1 MRGSRSASSRGSRS
15 PLSSCASCP
24 SAIRGARRF
33 SSPAASRSS
42 SRTCCARRAG
52 APASP
57 DAGIFRAECGKN
69 DNVIDYGLTRRFPP
83 EKNFPPPFRRRRAVV
98 KNLVIALLILALA
111 GFFLF
116 RDEFPLP
123 DDSSS
128 TARDPGVRGGAAGAG
143 APIAGLT
150 ATELALFSAGKDDFE
165 EEEKA
170 ADGLGPTMNLNSCAG
185 CHLHP
190 AVGGTS
196 PAVNPQVAF
205 ARANGAGNKVPSFI
219 SPKGPV
225 REARFV
231 KNADGTPDGG
241 LHDLYTIAGR
251 ADAPGCA
258 LAQPD
263 FERELAR
270 RNVIFRI
277 PTPVFG
283 AGLIEQI
290 PDKAILANQADEAPR
305 KKDLRIQGRPNIVL
319 AGHAISGQV
328 NNNGNDGTV
337 ARFGWKAQNKS
348 LLLFSGEAYNVEM
361 GITNELFQT
370 ERDETP
376 ACQFAAAPND
386 TTKSV
391 AKTLVEG
398 ISAIEKF
405 AFFARFLAPPAPSL
419 DAPGGVESI
428 ARGQKLFGAIGCA
441 LCHTP
446 VLNTGN
452 SAVAALRNQPVNL
465 FSDLLVHDMGPE
477 LADGITQGQAGGREF
492 RTAPLW
498 GLGQRLFFLHDGRTS
513 DLRGAIRAH
522 RSGSFFTRNASE
534 ANAVVKNFNA
544 LADAQKQDVLNFL
557 RSL

>member
-1 MRGSRSASSRGSRS
+1 MKK
-15 PLSSCASCP
+15 L
-24 SAIRGARRF
+24 
-33 SSPAASRSS
+33 
-42 SRTCCARRAG
+42 
-52 APASP
+52 
-57 DAGIFRAECGKN
+57 
-69 DNVIDYGLTRRFPP
+69 V
-83 EKNFPPPFRRRRAVV
+83 
-98 KNLVIALLILALA
+98 VIALLVILAVI
-111 GFFLF
+111 GFFLL
-116 RDEFPLP
+116 RDEIASP

-128 TARDPGVRGGAAGAG
+128 AAKDPGVRGGAAGAG

-150 ATELALFSAGKDDFE
+150 ATELAFFNAGKGEFE
-165 EEEKA
+165 EEEEVA
-170 ADGLGPTMNLNSCAG
+170 EGLGPTMNLGSCAG
-185 CHLHP
+185 CHLQP

-196 PAVNPQVAF
+196 PVVNPQAAF
-205 ARANGAGNKVPSFI
+205 ATADGATNTVPSFI
-219 SPKGPV
+219 TPKGPV

-241 LHDLYTIAGR
+241 VHALFTIAGR
-251 ADAPGCA
+251 ENAAGCA

-263 FERELAR
+263 FEKELAR

-290 PDKAILANQADEAPR
+290 PDNVILANQAIDSPR
-305 KKDLRIQGRPNIVL
+305 KKELKIHGRANIIL
-319 AGHAISGQV
+319 AGHTISGQA

-370 ERDETP
+370 ERDET
-376 ACQFAAAPND
+376 ATCQFAVVPNTITD
-386 TTKSV
+386 T
-391 AKTLVEG
+391 AGKTPVDAV
-398 ISAIEKF
+398 SAIEKF
-405 AFFARFLAPPAPSL
+405 ALFMRFLAPPAPSP
-419 DAPGGVESI
+419 DTPGGAESI
-428 ARGQKLFGAIGCA
+428 AGGRKLFADTGCA

-446 VLNTGN
+446 TFNTGN

-465 FSDLLVHDMGPE
+465 FSDLLVHDMGPG
-477 LADGITQGQAGGREF
+477 LADGVSQGQAGPREF

-513 DLRGAIRAH
+513 DLREAIRAH
-522 RSGSFFTRNASE
+522 RSGSFFTFNASE
-534 ANAVVKNFNA
+534 ANAVIKNFNA
-544 LADAQKQDVLNFL
+544 LQDGQKQDLLNFL

>member
-1 MRGSRSASSRGSRS
+1 MVSGS
-15 PLSSCASCP
+15 PLFAKQGV
-24 SAIRGARRF
+24 AM
-33 SSPAASRSS
+33 
-42 SRTCCARRAG
+42 
-52 APASP
+52 
-57 DAGIFRAECGKN
+57 K
-69 DNVIDYGLTRRFPP
+69 
-83 EKNFPPPFRRRRAVV
+83 K
-98 KNLVIALLILALA
+98 LVIGLLLVLVVI
-111 GFFLF
+111 GFFLL
-116 RDEFPLP
+116 RDEIPFL

-128 TARDPGVRGGAAGAG
+128 AARDPGVRGGAAGAG

-150 ATELALFSAGKDDFE
+150 QTELAFFNAGKDDFE
-165 EEEKA
+165 EEEGID
-170 ADGLGPTMNLNSCAG
+170 DGLGPTMNLGSCAG

-205 ARANGAGNKVPSFI
+205 ATLDGATNAVPSFI
-219 SPKGPV
+219 TAKGPV

-241 LHDLYTIAGR
+241 VHDLFTIAGR
-251 ADAPGCA
+251 SDAPGCV

-263 FERELAR
+263 FEKELAR

-277 PTPVFG
+277 PIPVFG

-290 PDKAILANQADEAPR
+290 PDKAILANQVDDAPR
-305 KKDLRIQGRPNIVL
+305 KKELRIRGRPNIVL
-319 AGHAISGQV
+319 AGHAISGQA

-376 ACQFAAAPND
+376 ACQFAELPND
-386 TTKSV
+386 VTKTDGN
-391 AKTLVEG
+391 TLVEG
-398 ISAIEKF
+398 IGAIEKF
-405 AFFARFLAPPAPSL
+405 AFFARFLAAPAPST
-419 DAPGGVESI
+419 DTPGGADSI
-428 ARGQKLFGAIGCA
+428 GRGRKLFTDTGCA

-446 VLNTGN
+446 ALNTGN
-452 SAVAALRNQPVNL
+452 AAVAALRNQPVNL
-465 FSDLLVHDMGPE
+465 LSDLLVHDMGPG
-477 LADGITQGQAGGREF
+477 LADGVTQGQAGPREL

-513 DLRGAIRAH
+513 ELREAIRAH
-522 RSGSFFTRNASE
+522 RSGSFFTFNASE
-534 ANAVVKNFNA
+534 ANAVIRNFNK
-544 LADAQKQDVLNFL
+544 LQDDQKQDVLNFL

>member
-1 MRGSRSASSRGSRS
+1 MKK
-15 PLSSCASCP
+15 L
-24 SAIRGARRF
+24 
-33 SSPAASRSS
+33 
-42 SRTCCARRAG
+42 
-52 APASP
+52 
-57 DAGIFRAECGKN
+57 
-69 DNVIDYGLTRRFPP
+69 VVLLL
-83 EKNFPPPFRRRRAVV
+83 AVV
-98 KNLVIALLILALA
+98 VV
-111 GFFLF
+111 GFLLF
-116 RDEFPLP
+116 RDEFRSP

-128 TARDPGVRGGAAGAG
+128 AARDPGVRGGAAGAG

-150 ATELALFSAGKDDFE
+150 RSELALFNAGKDEFAQA
-165 EEEKA
+165 EKV
-170 ADGLGPTMNLNSCAG
+170 ADGLGPTMNLDGCGA
-185 CHLHP
+185 CHLQP

-205 ARANGAGNKVPSFI
+205 AAANGAANTVPSFI
-219 SPKGPV
+219 TAKGPV

-241 LHDLYTIAGR
+241 VHDLFTIAGR

-290 PDKAILANQADEAPR
+290 PDKAILANQVNDAPR
-305 KKDLRIQGRPNIVL
+305 KKELRIRGRPNIVL
-319 AGHAISGQV
+319 AGHAISGQA

-376 ACQFAAAPND
+376 ACQFAAVPND
-386 TTKSV
+386 ITKSD

-398 ISAIEKF
+398 IGAIEKF
-405 AFFARFLAPPAPSL
+405 AFFARFLAPPGPSR
-419 DAPGGVESI
+419 DAPGGGESV
-428 ARGQKLFGAIGCA
+428 ARGRKLFANIGCA

-446 VLNTGN
+446 TLNTGN
-452 SAVAALRNQPVNL
+452 AAVAALRNQPVNL
-465 FSDLLVHDMGPE
+465 FSDLLVHDMGPG
-477 LADGITQGQAGGREF
+477 LADGVTQGQAGPREF

-513 DLRGAIRAH
+513 DLREAIRAH
-522 RSGSFFTRNASE
+522 RSGSSFTRNASE
-534 ANAVVKNFNA
+534 ANAVVKNFNG
-544 LADAQKQDVLNFL
+544 LPDAQKQDVLNLL

>member
-1 MRGSRSASSRGSRS
+1 MKK
-15 PLSSCASCP
+15 LVVLLL
-24 SAIRGARRF
+24 AIV
-33 SSPAASRSS
+33 
-42 SRTCCARRAG
+42 
-52 APASP
+52 
-57 DAGIFRAECGKN
+57 
-69 DNVIDYGLTRRFPP
+69 VI
-83 EKNFPPPFRRRRAVV
+83 
-98 KNLVIALLILALA
+98 
-111 GFFLF
+111 GFLLF
-116 RDEFPLP
+116 RDEFRSP

-128 TARDPGVRGGAAGAG
+128 AARDPGVRGGAAGAG

-150 ATELALFSAGKDDFE
+150 RSELALFNAGKDEFAQAE
-165 EEEKA
+165 EV
-170 ADGLGPTMNLNSCAG
+170 ADGLGPTMNLDGCGA
-185 CHLHP
+185 CHLQP

-205 ARANGAGNKVPSFI
+205 AAANGAANTVPSFI
-219 SPKGPV
+219 TAKGPV

-241 LHDLYTIAGR
+241 VHDLFTIAGR

-290 PDKAILANQADEAPR
+290 SDKAILANQVNDAPR
-305 KKDLRIQGRPNIVL
+305 KKGLRIRGRPNIVL
-319 AGHAISGQV
+319 AGHAISGQA

-376 ACQFAAAPND
+376 ACQFAAVPND
-386 TTKSV
+386 ITKSD

-398 ISAIEKF
+398 IGAIEKF
-405 AFFARFLAPPAPSL
+405 AFFARLLAPPGPSR

-428 ARGQKLFGAIGCA
+428 ARGRKLFANIGCA

-446 VLNTGN
+446 TLNTGN
-452 SAVAALRNQPVNL
+452 AAVAALRNQPVNL
-465 FSDLLVHDMGPE
+465 FSDLLVHDMGPG
-477 LADGITQGQAGGREF
+477 LADGITQGQAGPREF

-513 DLRGAIRAH
+513 DLREAIRAH
-522 RSGSFFTRNASE
+522 RSGSSFTRNASE
-534 ANAVVKNFNA
+534 ANAVVKNFNG
-544 LADAQKQDVLNFL
+544 LADAQKQDVLDFL

>member
-1 MRGSRSASSRGSRS
+1 MKK
-15 PLSSCASCP
+15 L
-24 SAIRGARRF
+24 
-33 SSPAASRSS
+33 
-42 SRTCCARRAG
+42 
-52 APASP
+52 
-57 DAGIFRAECGKN
+57 
-69 DNVIDYGLTRRFPP
+69 
-83 EKNFPPPFRRRRAVV
+83 VV
-98 KNLVIALLILALA
+98 ALLILAVI
-111 GFFLF
+111 GFFLL
-116 RDEFPLP
+116 RDEFQSSE
-123 DDSSS
+123 DSSS
-128 TARDPGVRGGAAGAG
+128 AARDPGVRGGAAGAG
-143 APIAGLT
+143 GPIAGLT
-150 ATELALFSAGKDDFE
+150 KTELAFFNAGTDEFAE
-165 EEEKA
+165 EEGI
-170 ADGLGPTMNLNSCAG
+170 ADGLGPTMNLGSCAG

-196 PAVNPQVAF
+196 PAMNPQVAF
-205 ARANGAGNKVPSFI
+205 ATLNGAANTVPSFI
-219 SPKGPV
+219 TPKGPV

-241 LHDLYTIAGR
+241 VHDLFTIAGR

-263 FERELAR
+263 FGKELAR

-290 PDKAILANQADEAPR
+290 PDKTILANQVNDAPR
-305 KKDLRIQGRPNIVL
+305 KKELKIYGRPNIVL
-319 AGHAISGQV
+319 AGHAISGQA

-376 ACQFAAAPND
+376 ACQFAVVPNTVTD
-386 TTKSV
+386 TAGETPVDAVSP
-391 AKTLVEG
+391 
-398 ISAIEKF
+398 IEKF
-405 AFFARFLAPPAPSL
+405 AFFARFLAAPAPSP
-419 DAPGGVESI
+419 DTPGGADSI
-428 ARGQKLFGAIGCA
+428 ARGRKLFTDTGCA

-446 VLNTGN
+446 TLNTGN
-452 SAVAALRNQPVNL
+452 AAVAALRNQPVNL
-465 FSDLLVHDMGPE
+465 FSDLLVHDMGPG
-477 LADGITQGQAGGREF
+477 LADGVSQGQAGPREF

-513 DLRGAIRAH
+513 DLREAIRAH
-522 RSGSFFTRNASE
+522 RSGSFLTFNASE
-534 ANAVVKNFNA
+534 ANVVIRNFNR
-544 LADAQKQDVLNFL
+544 LQDNQKQDVLNFL